1 MRIGALLVSAAVCF
15 AQAPSSLSKAIAGEV
30 ASIDA
35 ATKQLKIKGDDGVSY
50 TLAPEEA
57 ASFLRLPLGE
67 KDLKKADK
75 IAFTDVAVGD
85 RLLARGPVTDASK
98 PVPVKTIVIMTKAD
112 LAKKHEGDRAE
123 WQKRGITGSVTGL
136 NPDAKEITIDTHAR
150 GGSPVVIE
158 ASAAQ
163 IRHYSDQ
170 SVNFA
175 DARPSSFAELHNGD
189 VVQALGDKSE
199 DGTHFKAQELI
210 AGSFQTIAATV
221 ISVDAASGEIKITD
235 LATKKPVTVRTN
247 SNSLMRHLE
256 ERTATMLARRMRPD
270 LAGAAPTGGAPAGA
284 PAAGQPPQGGRGFG
298 GPGGGGRGPAGG
310 DLRQILDRSPALA
323 LADLKKG
330 DALIVSSSKAA
341 DGSAITAF
349 YLIAGVEPFLA
360 AAPRTA
366 GQVDLGSWNLSVG
379 AAPEN

>member
-1 MRIGALLVSAAVCF
+1 MRIWALLFSAVLCY
-15 AQAPSSLSKAIAGEV
+15 AQAPSSPSKAIAGEV

-35 ATKQLKIKGDDGVSY
+35 ATKQLKVKGDDGVSY

-75 IAFTDVAVGD
+75 IAFADVAVGD

-98 PVPVKTIVIMTKAD
+98 PVAVKTIVIMTKAD
-112 LAKKHEGDRAE
+112 LAKKHDVDRAE
-123 WQKRGITGSVTGL
+123 WQKRGITGSVTAL

-150 GGSPVVIE
+150 GASPVVIE

-175 DARPSSFAELHNGD
+175 DARPSSFTELHNGD

-270 LAGAAPTGGAPAGA
+270 LAGAAPAGAPASA